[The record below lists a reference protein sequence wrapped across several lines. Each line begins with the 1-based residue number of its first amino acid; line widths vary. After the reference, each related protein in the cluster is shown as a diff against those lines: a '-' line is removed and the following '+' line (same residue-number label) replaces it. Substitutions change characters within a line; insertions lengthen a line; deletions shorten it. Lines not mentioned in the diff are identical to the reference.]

1 MTQPLDSS
9 LSYPSSDTAL
19 APRPIRFIHRGK
31 VVSVDQVSPTRTLLD
46 WLREDAR
53 CTGTK
58 EGCNEGDCGACT
70 VVLAELEGAVD
81 DGSGQRDTVSA
92 SPGGHP
98 GPSDASSRLKPHLR
112 LRAINACL
120 RFLPT
125 VDGCAVFTVEDLA
138 DIAAPRAPHPVQ
150 KAMRDCHASQCGF
163 CTPGFVMSLWAQY
176 EAVKA
181 GAPRPD
187 RQALADAL
195 AGNLCRCTGYRPIL
209 EAGERMFES
218 PSVPLDRAPLV
229 RALQQLHHE
238 AGGAKADFVYQPQ
251 NAELGRF
258 AAPGSLA
265 SFARLRAARPQAR
278 VLAGAT
284 DMALWV
290 NKQFRR
296 LDDLLYVGRVSELAL
311 IERSET
317 GLRIGAAVSLEQAW
331 AEIARTWPGLTE
343 VWLRFAGPTV
353 RNAGTLV
360 GNLANG
366 SPIGD
371 GAPILMALGAQLELR
386 LGDRVRALALE
397 DFYLDYMKNA
407 LAPGEFVEAV
417 CIPLPTID
425 DQVIGWKISKRY
437 DSDISAV
444 CLGASIRVQRGM
456 VGAVRL
462 AFGGMAAT
470 VRRALQTEA
479 AVLGQPWTSS
489 TLKAAQ
495 QALAQDFKPI
505 TDLRG
510 SAAWRERVA
519 GNLLERLWWRTR
531 PDGALSDA
539 QLRVFAQRESAR
551 SVPRELV
558 R

>member
-9 LSYPSSDTAL
+9 LSGSSFETAFV
-19 APRPIRFIHRGK
+19 PRPIRFIHRGK
-31 VVSVDQVSPTRTLLD
+31 VVSVDHVSTTRTLLD

-70 VVLAELEGAVD
+70 VVLAELEGAMHD
-81 DGSGQRDTVSA
+81 DSKQLDAVSA
-92 SPGGHP
+92 SPSGHP
-98 GPSDASSRLKPHLR
+98 DESAASGRLEPRLR

-138 DIAAPRAPHPVQ
+138 DLAAPRAPHPVQ

-176 EAVKA
+176 EAVQA
-181 GAPRPD
+181 GAPCPD

-218 PSVPLDRAPLV
+218 PSVPLDRPPLV
-229 RALQQLHHE
+229 RALQQLRHE
-238 AGGAKADFVYQPQ
+238 AGGARADFIYQPQ

-296 LDDLLYVGRVSELAL
+296 LDELLYVGRVTELAV

-371 GAPILMALGAQLELR
+371 GAPILMALGAHLDLR

-407 LAPGEFVEAV
+407 LEPGEFVEAV
-417 CIPLPTID
+417 RIPLPVVD

-444 CLGASIRVQRGM
+444 CLGASIRVQKGT
-456 VGAVRL
+456 VSAVRL

-479 AVLGQPWTSS
+479 ALLGQPWTAS
-489 TLKAAQ
+489 TLKKAQ

-539 QLRVFAQRESAR
+539 QLRVFAPRESTR
-551 SVPRELV
+551 PVPQEFV

>member
-1 MTQPLDSS
+1 MTPTLDSS
-9 LSYPSSDTAL
+9 PPVPSSETDV

-31 VVSVDQVSPTRTLLD
+31 LVSVDHVSPTRTLLD
-46 WLREDAR
+46 WLREEAR

-70 VVLAELEGAVD
+70 VVLAELDGATD
-81 DGSGQRDTVSA
+81 DCSEQRDGLSA
-92 SPGGHP
+92 RPGGHS
-98 GPSDASSRLKPHLR
+98 GDSVASSRLEPYLR

-138 DIAAPRAPHPVQ
+138 EMAAPRMLHPVQ
-150 KAMRDCHASQCGF
+150 QAMHDCHASQCGF

-176 EAVKA
+176 EAVQA
-181 GAPRPD
+181 GDQRPD

-209 EAGERMFES
+209 DAGERMFEVS
-218 PSVPLDRAPLV
+218 PAPLDRGPLIAAL
-229 RALQQLHHE
+229 RALRSQ
-238 AGGAKADFVYQPQ
+238 AGGMQADFVYQPQ
-251 NAELGRF
+251 SSELVRF
-258 AAPGSLA
+258 TAPGSLA

-296 LDDLLYVGRVSELAL
+296 LNDLIYIGRVPELGC
-311 IERSET
+311 IERSDAF
-317 GLRIGAAVSLEQAW
+317 LRIGAAVSLEQAW
-331 AEIARTWPGLTE
+331 AEIAHLWPGLTE
-343 VWLRFAGPTV
+343 VWLRFAGPPV
-353 RNAGTLV
+353 RQVGTLV

-371 GAPILMALGAQLELR
+371 GAPILMALGAELELR
-386 LGDRVRALALE
+386 RGEHVRTLALE

-407 LAPGEFVEAV
+407 LEPGEFVQAV
-417 CIPLPTID
+417 RIPLPVAGH
-425 DQVIGWKISKRY
+425 QVIGWKISKRY

-444 CLGASIRVQRGM
+444 CLGASIRIQQGTVS
-456 VGAVRL
+456 AIRL

-470 VRRALQTEA
+470 VRRALHTEQA
-479 AVLGQPWTSS
+479 LLGRPWTRAAMES
-489 TLKAAQ
+489 AQ

-510 SAAWRERVA
+510 SAAWRVRVA
-519 GNLLERLWWRTR
+519 ENLLERLWWCTR
-531 PDGALSDA
+531 PDRALSDA
-539 QLRVFAQRESAR
+539 QLRVFAQREPAR
-551 SVPRELV
+551 TVLLGAG
-558 R
+558 